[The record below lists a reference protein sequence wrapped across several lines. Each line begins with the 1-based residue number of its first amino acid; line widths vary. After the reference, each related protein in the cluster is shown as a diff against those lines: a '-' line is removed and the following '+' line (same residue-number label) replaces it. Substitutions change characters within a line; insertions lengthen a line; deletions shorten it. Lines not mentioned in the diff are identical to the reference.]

1 MKTRLRTQLL
11 PALGLLLLPFCA
23 GAAEIVNATLDEWS
37 IQLDK
42 TEVKAGEVTFRAT
55 NVGKENHELVIL
67 RTSRS
72 HDQLP
77 VDTGLVREES
87 AGKLIGEI
95 EEFPPGESHEASFTL
110 EPGEYVLFCN
120 IVEEEDN
127 GELESHYGEGMHVAF
142 TVR

>member
-1 MKTRLRTQLL
+1 MRTRLRMRFL
-11 PALGLLLLPFCA
+11 PALGLLLPLGA
-23 GAAEIVNATLDEWS
+23 GAAEIVNAALDEWS
-37 IQLDK
+37 IRLDR

-55 NVGKENHELVIL
+55 NIGKERHELVIV
-67 RTSRS
+67 RTSLR

-77 VDTGLVREES
+77 VDAGLVTEE
-87 AGKLIGEI
+87 GGGVFIGEI
-95 EEFPPGESHEASFTL
+95 EEFPPGEAHEGSFTL

-127 GELESHYGEGMHVAF
+127 GELESHYGEGMHIAF